1 MVINAGTA
9 TSNRFQLIS
18 AKLEAIN
25 TPTTTKAGVVTALV
39 TTSISGLKNSAS
51 KKQIPV
57 TILAKPVRAPT
68 LIMYEVVVVVPKS
81 IVASESEKSALPA
94 LGNLLSFMI
103 PACVATATSDLYQ
116 RSQ

>member
-9 TSNRFQLIS
+9 TSKRFQLIS

-68 LIMYEVVVVVPKS
+68 ATPDVDSMYEVVVVVPKIAPT

-94 LGNLLSFMI
+94 LGNLSVSYTHL
-103 PACVATATSDLYQ
+103 
-116 RSQ
+116 

>member
-68 LIMYEVVVVVPKS
+68 ATPDVDSMYGSSCCTKIAPT
-81 IVASESEKSALPA
+81 IVASESEKSALP
-94 LGNLLSFMI
+94 L
-103 PACVATATSDLYQ
+103 
-116 RSQ
+116 

>member
-39 TTSISGLKNSAS
+39 TTSISGLRIV
-51 KKQIPV
+51 Q
-57 TILAKPVRAPT
+57 VRN
-68 LIMYEVVVVVPKS
+68 K
-81 IVASESEKSALPA
+81 
-94 LGNLLSFMI
+94 
-103 PACVATATSDLYQ
+103 YQ
-116 RSQ
+116 LQY